1 MQQNKAELSRSDIRN
16 GLTNI
21 VIGSA
26 AVLVFFATCASLL
39 RYHVIGFQPIML
51 VHVLLSCFIV
61 LLYVLRNIIA
71 LNIRALLICSI
82 FFIAGL
88 GGLVSFGLAGAGT
101 LILFGACVISSLL
114 VSIRLAVIFAV
125 SGAAALSIGL
135 MLSLDGSLSFNI
147 PLDKY
152 LLSPEAW
159 LNNLLTYGYLVT
171 ISLLLIK
178 RFSLYLNSFLSSQAQ
193 IIKSQTKQ
201 IDVSENI
208 LEAVV
213 NSLPYGILWKDTQ
226 LRYLGA
232 NKYFLQDAKIR
243 DVSKV
248 IGKTDKDLFPSHL
261 AQRVTEL
268 DKQVLTSA
276 KDSEN
281 KLEEHTDK
289 QGNTVFIATYR
300 KMLRAKDGEL
310 LGVLCAYH
318 NVTERTLMEQQ
329 LRDSKALADQANLAK
344 SLFLANM
351 SHEIR
356 TPLNGILGLIDLS
369 LMTKLDNTQLD
380 YLSKAKLSA
389 NTLLYIINDILDLS
403 KIEAGQMQLEHIPFD
418 IKTVLADVN
427 EQFFYIAQ
435 NKGIEFSVSY
445 DGPRSLWVKGDPV
458 RLLQIL
464 INLCSNSIKF
474 TEQGK
479 VTLTCEAAV
488 EQSNAN
494 LLLKISDTGIGM
506 DTEALPLLF
515 TKFTQLDSSISR
527 KFGGTGL
534 GLSIVKGL
542 VDTMAGEI
550 TVTSHL
556 GQGSCFAVNLALPLG
571 EQELQPTSADKPVNL
586 SGKQILLADDNEINR
601 VIVEQLLGS
610 VGATVVSAENGQ
622 IALDKLAS
630 QDFDMVLMDIQMP
643 VMDGCTAIGHI
654 RANKKYQSLPLIAL
668 TANAMK
674 HEIELYEKLGFAAHV
689 AKPFDFTL
697 LLNAIKKHLLQS

>member
-125 SGAAALSIGL
+125 SGAVALSIGL
-135 MLSLDGSLSFNI
+135 MLSVNGSLSFNI

-159 LNNLLTYGYLVT
+159 LNNLLTYSYLVT

-178 RFSLYLNSFLSSQAQ
+178 RFSLYLNSFLLSQAQ

-232 NKYFLQDAKIR
+232 NKYFLQDAKIK

-268 DKQVLTSA
+268 DKQVLTSGE
-276 KDSEN
+276 DVEN
-281 KLEEHTDK
+281 FLEEHTDK
-289 QGNTVFIATYR
+289 QGNTVFIAANR
-300 KMLRAKDGEL
+300 KILSAKDGEL
-310 LGVLCAYH
+310 LGVLSAYH
-318 NVTERTLMEQQ
+318 NVTERILMEQE

-479 VTLTCEAAV
+479 VTLTCEATV
-488 EQSNAN
+488 EQSKAN
-494 LLLKISDTGIGM
+494 LRLKISDTGIGM
-506 DTEALPLLF
+506 DAEALPLLF
-515 TKFTQLDSSISR
+515 TKFTQLDNSISR

-542 VDTMAGEI
+542 IDTMAGEI

-556 GQGSCFAVNLALPLG
+556 GQGSCFAVNLTLPLG
-571 EQELQPTSADKPVNL
+571 EQELQPASADRPVNL
-586 SGKQILLADDNEINR
+586 SGKQILLVDDNEINR
-601 VIVEQLLGS
+601 VIVEQLLSS

-643 VMDGCTAIGHI
+643 VMDGCAAIGHI

-697 LLNAIKKHLLQS
+697 LLNVIKKHLLQP

>member
-1 MQQNKAELSRSDIRN
+1 MQANQSELSQSDIRN

-26 AVLVFFATCASLL
+26 ALLVIFAAGASLL

-51 VHVLLSCFIV
+51 VHVFFSVLIVFLFI
-61 LLYVLRNIIA
+61 LRNIIP
-71 LNIRALLICSI
+71 LNTRALLICSL

-101 LILFGACVISSLL
+101 LLLFGACVFTSLL
-114 VSIRLAVIFAV
+114 VSIRLAVIFALGG
-125 SGAAALSIGL
+125 GAALGIGL
-135 MLSLDGSLSFNI
+135 ILSLYGNLSFNI
-147 PLDKY
+147 PLDRY

-159 LNNLLTYGYLVT
+159 LNNLLAYGYLVT

-178 RFSLYLNSFLSSQAQ
+178 VFARYLNSFLSSQAK
-193 IIKSQTKQ
+193 IIKSQTKK
-201 IDVSENI
+201 IDASENI

-213 NSLPYGILWKDTQ
+213 NSLPYGILWKDSQ
-226 LRYLGA
+226 LCYLGA

-248 IGKTDKDLFPSHL
+248 IGKTDKELFPNEL
-261 AQRVTEL
+261 AQRMTEL
-268 DKQVLTSA
+268 DNQVLSSNE
-276 KDSEN
+276 DIEN
-281 KLEEHTDK
+281 FLEQHTDK
-289 QGNTVFIATYR
+289 QGNVVFIMANR
-300 KMLRAKDGEL
+300 KKLSAKDGEL
-310 LGVLCAYH
+310 LGVLSAYH
-318 NVTERTLMEQQ
+318 DVTERTLMEQE
-329 LRDSKALADQANLAK
+329 LRDAKVLAEQANLAK

-356 TPLNGILGLIDLS
+356 TPLNGILGMIDLS
-369 LMTKLDNTQLD
+369 MMTKLSKTQLD

-403 KIEAGQMQLEHIPFD
+403 KIEAEQMQLEHIPFD
-418 IKTVLADVN
+418 IKTVLANVN
-427 EQFFYIAQ
+427 EQFFYTAQ

-445 DGPRSLWVKGDPV
+445 EGPSSLWVKGDPI

-479 VTLTCEAAV
+479 VTLACKAIV
-488 EQSNAN
+488 ERSNAS
-494 LLLKISDTGIGM
+494 LRLTITDTGIGI

-542 VDTMAGEI
+542 LDAMRGTI
-550 TVTSHL
+550 TVSSHL
-556 GQGSCFAVNLALPLG
+556 GQGSCFEVGLELPVG
-571 EQELQPTSADKPVNL
+571 EEQLQPAQAEAPVSL
-586 SGKQILLADDNEINR
+586 SGKQILLVEDNEINR
-601 VIVEQLLGS
+601 VIVEELLSS
-610 VGATVVSAENGQ
+610 VGAVVISAENGQ

-643 VMDGCTAIGHI
+643 IMDGCSAIKHI
-654 RANKKYQSLPLIAL
+654 RANKKYQSLPIIAL

-674 HEIELYEKLGFAAHV
+674 HEIDLYTKLGFVAHV
-689 AKPFDFTL
+689 AKPFDFAL
-697 LLNAIKKHLLQS
+697 LLKVIKNHLLLP

>member
-1 MQQNKAELSRSDIRN
+1 LE
-16 GLTNI
+16 
-21 VIGSA
+21 
-26 AVLVFFATCASLL
+26 
-39 RYHVIGFQPIML
+39 
-51 VHVLLSCFIV
+51 
-61 LLYVLRNIIA
+61 
-71 LNIRALLICSI
+71 
-82 FFIAGL
+82 
-88 GGLVSFGLAGAGT
+88 GAGT
-101 LILFGACVISSLL
+101 LFLFGACVFASLL
-114 VSIRLAVIFAV
+114 VIIRLAVIFTL
-125 SGAAALSIGL
+125 SGATALSIGL
-135 MLSLDGSLSFNI
+135 MLSWRGSLSFSI

-159 LNNLLTYGYLVT
+159 LNNMLVYSFLVM

-201 IDVSENI
+201 IDALENI

-213 NSLPYGILWKDTQ
+213 NSLPYGTLWKDNQ

-261 AQRVTEL
+261 ANRVTEL
-268 DKQVLTSA
+268 DKQVLTSGEET
-276 KDSEN
+276 EN
-281 KLEEHTDK
+281 YIEEHTDK
-289 QGNTVFIATYR
+289 QGNTVFIAAYR
-300 KMLRAKDGEL
+300 KMLRSKSGYL

-318 NVTERTLMEQQ
+318 NVTERILMEQE
-329 LRDSKALADQANLAK
+329 LRDAKALADQANLAK

-356 TPLNGILGLIDLS
+356 TPLNGILSLIDLS

-403 KIEAGQMQLEHIPFD
+403 KIEAEQMQLEHIPFD

-435 NKGIEFSVSY
+435 IKGIEFSVTY
-445 DGPRSLWVKGDPV
+445 DGPRSLWVKGDSV

-479 VTLTCEAAV
+479 VTLTCEATL
-488 EQSNAN
+488 EQSKAN
-494 LLLKISDTGIGM
+494 LLLKISETGIGT
-506 DTEALPLLF
+506 DAEALPLLY

-542 VDTMAGEI
+542 VDTMAGKI
-550 TVTSHL
+550 TVSSHL
-556 GQGSCFAVNLALPLG
+556 GQGCSFAVNLALPLG
-571 EQELQPTSADKPVNL
+571 EEELQPASADKPVNL
-586 SGKQILLADDNEINR
+586 SGKQILLVDDNEINR
-601 VIVEQLLGS
+601 VIVEQLLSS
-610 VGATVVSAENGQ
+610 VGAIVVSAENGQ

-643 VMDGCTAIGHI
+643 VMDDCTAIAHI
-654 RANKKYQSLPLIAL
+654 RANKKYQFLPLIAL

-674 HEIELYEKLGFAAHV
+674 HEIDLYEKLGFVAHV
-689 AKPFDFTL
+689 AKPFDFVV
-697 LLNAIKKHLLQS
+697 LLNVIKKHLLLP

>member
-1 MQQNKAELSRSDIRN
+1 
-16 GLTNI
+16 
-21 VIGSA
+21 
-26 AVLVFFATCASLL
+26 LL
-39 RYHVIGFQPIML
+39 RCHVIGFQPIML

-61 LLYVLRNIIA
+61 LLFVLRNIIA

-101 LILFGACVISSLL
+101 LILFGACVLSSLL
-114 VSIRLAVIFAV
+114 VGIGLAVIFAV

-135 MLSLDGSLSFNI
+135 MLSLSGSLSFNI

-159 LNNLLTYGYLVT
+159 LNNLLVYGYLVT

-248 IGKTDKDLFPSHL
+248 IGKTDKDLFPSLL
-261 AQRVTEL
+261 AHRVTEL
-268 DKQVLTSA
+268 DKQVLTSGE
-276 KDSEN
+276 DSEN
-281 KLEEHTDK
+281 KLEDHTDK
-289 QGNTVFIATYR
+289 QGNTVFIATSR

-318 NVTERTLMEQQ
+318 NVTERTLMEQE

-427 EQFFYIAQ
+427 EQFFYMAQ

-474 TEQGK
+474 TLQGK
-479 VTLTCEAAV
+479 VTLTCEATV
-488 EQSNAN
+488 EQSKAN

-506 DTEALPLLF
+506 DTEELPLLF

-571 EQELQPTSADKPVNL
+571 EQALQPTSADKPVNL

-689 AKPFDFTL
+689 AKPFDFAL
-697 LLNAIKKHLLQS
+697 LLKVIKKHLLLP